1 MSHLIKKLFIA
12 TLLSAG
18 LTLFT
23 TSIHADD
30 YNTMTY
36 SDMKVVAID
45 NKNDIVT
52 FQHNNDSDN
61 FQDIRNVPMPIK
73 NELLPALKD
82 NTQHQTKIRYKVIVG
97 NNNEYI
103 SINRTA
109 DAKSWIDKSIDN
121 FKTEDSKP
129 ENKFNDEDTAM
140 ILVTI
145 LVSANVIGFTTLT
158 GFWVKN
164 LGEKKSK

>member
-1 MSHLIKKLFIA
+1 MSHLIKKLIIA
-12 TLLSAG
+12 TLMCAG

-23 TSIHADD
+23 TSVHADD

-36 SDMKVVAID
+36 SDMKIVAID

-52 FQHNNDSDN
+52 FQHNNDSGN

-73 NELLPALKD
+73 NQLLPALND
-82 NTQHQTKIRYKVIVG
+82 NAQRQSKIRYKVIVG
-97 NNNEYI
+97 NNNKYI

-109 DAKSWIDKSIDN
+109 DVKSWIDKSIDD
-121 FKTEDSKP
+121 FKTD
-129 ENKFNDEDTAM
+129 A

-145 LVSANVIGFTTLT
+145 LIIANVIGVIVFLT
-158 GFWVKN
+158 EVFLKF
-164 LGEKKSK
+164 KSK